1 MLLKLSHEAY
11 LPRPDRD
18 SSTTYAQFH
27 SRTRENG
34 KWWYYE
40 WYEEGSQDK
49 KIVFFSAM
57 VIFWVV
63 FKKMGFFFSAKKSYK
78 KEREQERERF
88 WPFQAEVILYNF
100 VLKTPKPF
108 FLLISAHIQDTQHS
122 SSE

>member
-1 MLLKLSHEAY
+1 MRHTFLGPTVTRVLHMHSFTPGPGKTESGGTMSGMRREAG
-11 LPRPDRD
+11 
-18 SSTTYAQFH
+18 Q
-27 SRTRENG
+27 ENRC
-34 KWWYYE
+34 
-40 WYEEGSQDK
+40 
-49 KIVFFSAM
+49 
-57 VIFWVV
+57 
-63 FKKMGFFFSAKKSYK
+63 FFFLKKKATK